1 MRRRKNFWS
10 QFSVDQVQGVIT
22 DHRYKLTVLFGGLVL
37 LFALGMISF
46 ISTPPSNFNTEE
58 FFTVDKG
65 MTVSQIASSLKDKHY
80 IRSKTLF
87 KVVVAGV
94 YGADRNAVAGE
105 YNFDKP
111 ITTFEIAQRIVAG
124 DFDLTPIKVTVP
136 EGLNKFELSA
146 LLDKKLPNFDQ
157 NEFIALAE
165 EGYMFP
171 DTYFFVPNI
180 KPKKVVEMMRENFDK
195 KIASLEE
202 GIVKSGRSKED
213 VIKMASIIETE
224 ARKFETRQI
233 ISDILWRRLDTDMP
247 LQVDVTFKYVNGKTT
262 FDLTLD
268 DLNIDSPYN
277 SYRYKGLPPTPI
289 ANPGLDSI
297 LAAISPKDTKY
308 LFFLSDHYGNMH
320 YAVTFD
326 EHKKN
331 KAMYLQ

>member
-1 MRRRKNFWS
+1 M
-10 QFSVDQVQGVIT
+10 
-22 DHRYKLTVLFGGLVL
+22 LFILGLL
-37 LFALGMISF
+37 SY
-46 ISTPPSNFNTEE
+46 ISTPPSNFNSEE
-58 FFTVDKG
+58 FFTIDEG
-65 MTVSQIASSLKDKHY
+65 ETVSQIASSLKAENY
-80 IRSKTLF
+80 IRSETLF
-87 KVVVAGV
+87 KVLVAGI
-94 YGADRNAVAGE
+94 YGADKSAVAGE

-111 ITTFEIAQRIVAG
+111 ITTFEVAQRIIAG
-124 DFDLTPIKVTVP
+124 DFDLTPIKVTIP
-136 EGLNKFELSA
+136 EGLNKFELSV

-180 KPKKVVEMMRENFDK
+180 TPEKVIETMRENFDA
-195 KIASLEE
+195 KIATLEE
-202 GIVKSGRSKED
+202 GIANSGRSKED

-233 ISDILWRRLDTDMP
+233 ISDILWRRLDTGMP

-268 DLNIDSPYN
+268 DLDIDSPYN
-277 SYRYKGLPPTPI
+277 SYKYKGLPPTPI

-308 LFFLSDHYGNMH
+308 LFFLSDHHGNMH

-331 KAMYLQ
+331 KALYLQ